1 MGTICGTFS
10 FLSRNSLQYNRHKS
24 VTASGLSKWTF
35 YIEHSKVLPCPQNKD
50 KTKGTNHTNTKFI
63 FPGKLDFVTRKTE
76 HLSLITV
83 VYSFITE
90 TQTSIF
96 VLDKLIGLPCRNG
109 FSISFK
115 KLTFCWTL
123 KVVRGHVLDVK

>member
-1 MGTICGTFS
+1 MTWVQFVVRFHSLVDTVFSTIDT
-10 FLSRNSLQYNRHKS
+10 RVLQQT
-24 VTASGLSKWTF
+24 VF
-35 YIEHSKVLPCPQNKD
+35 QNGHFTLNILKFCYVPKI
-50 KTKGTNHTNTKFI
+50 KTKQKGPYKHKF
-63 FPGKLDFVTRKTE
+63 FPGKLDFVTWKIE
-76 HLSLITV
+76 YLSLITV
-83 VYSFITE
+83 VYYFITE

-115 KLTFCWTL
+115 KLTFCWTI